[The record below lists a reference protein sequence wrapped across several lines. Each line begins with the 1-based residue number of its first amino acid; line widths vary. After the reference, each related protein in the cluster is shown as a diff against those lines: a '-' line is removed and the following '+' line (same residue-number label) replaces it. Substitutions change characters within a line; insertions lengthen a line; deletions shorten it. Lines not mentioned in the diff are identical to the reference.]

1 MNKEQAIA
9 FCVALGVE
17 PFAPVG
23 NVERWQA
30 VIDATSPKQ
39 TTETATSSNTETK

>member
-1 MNKEQAIA
+1 MTKEQSIA
-9 FCVALGVE
+9 LCVALGVE